1 MNESSIC
8 VSSPGE
14 AYVMPPS
21 LPPLAPSTATS
32 AAPIPTNA
40 KDESN
45 RNCGS
50 WYNVEAGDYCNLV
63 TVRYGIFLD
72 DFVFLNPSINENCT
86 NLLLG
91 ISYCVAPVGDSKSG
105 NTHEHLFSLTP
116 TSQHILWSAWLP
128 YARRDRLAV
137 LQSHIHSSK
146 HDMEVT
152 SNPRS
157 SRS

>member
-1 MNESSIC
+1 MNGTSLC

-14 AYVMPPS
+14 AYVTPPA

-32 AAPIPTNA
+32 AAPVPTNA

-45 RNCGS
+45 KKCGS

-63 TVRYGIFLD
+63 TIRYGIFLD

-91 ISYCVAPVGDSKSG
+91 VSYCVSPVGDSKLGSV
-105 NTHEHLFSLTP
+105 LRDLLALKS
-116 TSQHILWSAWLP
+116 TSQYILWSAWLS
-128 YARRDRLAV
+128 YTRRDRLAIF
-137 LQSHIHSSK
+137 QSHVHSS
-146 HDMEVT
+146 
-152 SNPRS
+152 
-157 SRS
+157 